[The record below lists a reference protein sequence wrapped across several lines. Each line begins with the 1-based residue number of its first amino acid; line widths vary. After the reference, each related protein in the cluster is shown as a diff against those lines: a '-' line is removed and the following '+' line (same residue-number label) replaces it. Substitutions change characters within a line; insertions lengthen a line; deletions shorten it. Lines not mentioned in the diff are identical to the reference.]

1 VRRTAVNEC
10 IPVHPIV
17 STRAYWDSV
26 ADTYAQDFESTLI
39 GQLKRAAVWRD
50 LDRLFVSGQRVLEIN
65 CGTGIDA
72 LHLAERGIRVVACD
86 ISERMI
92 ELARL
97 RVGST
102 RFSKAVEFRTLATED
117 LARLLED
124 EGRFDGAF
132 SNFSGL
138 NCVED
143 LRKVSDNFSRLLYPG
158 GRVLLCML
166 GRFVPWEIVWF
177 GVHGKFRRALRRL
190 SGPTT
195 RAIPGGTLNVVYPSA
210 HQIAEAFSEHFRLR
224 KFDGIGIFV
233 PPSYMEHWARRFPK
247 AISAFASADQ
257 LLGSLPGFRSTADC
271 ILLELEHKGKQ

>member
-1 VRRTAVNEC
+1 MNTCLCART
-10 IPVHPIV
+10 V
-17 STRAYWDSV
+17 STKAYWDSV
-26 ADTYAQDFESTLI
+26 ADAYDQDFESTLI

-86 ISERMI
+86 ISQRMI

-102 RFSKAVEFRTLATED
+102 RFSKAIDFRTLATEEIAA
-117 LARLLED
+117 LIED
-124 EGRFDGAF
+124 GGRFDGAF

-143 LRKVSDNFSRLLYPG
+143 LRTVSRNLSQLLHPG
-158 GRVLLCML
+158 GRALFCML
-166 GRFVPWEIVWF
+166 GRFVPWDILWF
-177 GVHGKFRRALRRL
+177 GAHGQFRRALRRV

-195 RAIPGGTLNVVYPSA
+195 RAVPGGTLNVAYPSA
-210 HQIAEAFSEHFRLR
+210 NQIAEAFAEHFNLR
-224 KFDGIGIFV
+224 RFGGIGICV

-247 AISAFASADQ
+247 AVSAFASGDR
-257 LLGSLPGFRSTADC
+257 LLGGLPGFRSMADC
-271 ILLELEHKGKQ
+271 ILLELEHKGKS